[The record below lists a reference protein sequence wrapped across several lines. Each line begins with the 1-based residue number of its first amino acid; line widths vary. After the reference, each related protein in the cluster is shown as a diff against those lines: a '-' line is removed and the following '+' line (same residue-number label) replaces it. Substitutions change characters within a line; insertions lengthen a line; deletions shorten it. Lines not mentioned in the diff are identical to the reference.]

1 MAVDLSS
8 DNEVGAAVERQGKQQ
23 CDIGREMAS
32 EKCFGM
38 WTVGDT
44 HWDAQEVDALVFV
57 NTIHTDTRLEIG
69 AIYTVANP
77 GVEREGGID
86 CVMKR
91 QCQGG
96 GWLVVLAADNL
107 AIVVQLVAL
116 GNAYECLGH
125 LGREELAVL
134 QYIHF
139 ALVPVGYR
147 YAFVLSGGTGGGN
160 GWQYQGMGALDRRF
174 VSE

>member
-1 MAVDLSS
+1 
-8 DNEVGAAVERQGKQQ
+8 
-23 CDIGREMAS
+23 
-32 EKCFGM
+32 M

-147 YAFVLSGGTGGGN
+147 YAFVLSGGTGGGY
-160 GWQYQGMGALDRRF
+160 GWQYQGMGTVDRRF

>member
-1 MAVDLSS
+1 M
-8 DNEVGAAVERQGKQQ
+8 ECQR
-23 CDIGREMAS
+23 
-32 EKCFGM
+32 
-38 WTVGDT
+38 
-44 HWDAQEVDALVFV
+44 
-57 NTIHTDTRLEIG
+57 
-69 AIYTVANP
+69 Y
-77 GVEREGGID
+77 EGG
-86 CVMKR
+86 R
-91 QCQGG
+91 
-96 GWLVVLAADNL
+96 LVVFSTYYL

-147 YAFVLSGGTGGGN
+147 YAFVLSCRAGGGY

>member
-1 MAVDLSS
+1 
-8 DNEVGAAVERQGKQQ
+8 
-23 CDIGREMAS
+23 
-32 EKCFGM
+32 M
-38 WTVGDT
+38 WTEGDT

-116 GNAYECLGH
+116 GNAYGMLFCSTYTLHSCQLDIATPSSCPVELVEATDGSIKEWGRWTDALSAREGAMATVTAH
-125 LGREELAVL
+125 LPEL
-134 QYIHF
+134 
-139 ALVPVGYR
+139 
-147 YAFVLSGGTGGGN
+147 
-160 GWQYQGMGALDRRF
+160 
-174 VSE
+174 